1 MQRLKCP
8 MPISISDNT
17 IAFITLAKTPRMQTE
32 VRKALHDYTRS
43 HLEIYD

>member
-8 MPISISDNT
+8 MPVSISDNT
-17 IAFITLAKTPRMQTE
+17 VAFIILAKTKERQDE
-32 VRKALHDYTRS
+32 VGKALRDYTRS